1 MANIS
6 KKSVEALKAEILRAI
21 EKAKAEG
28 KLADAEVPDF
38 VIEIPADRK
47 NGDLAT
53 NVAMV
58 CARVSSDLL
67 HSL

>member
-6 KKSVEALKAEILRAI
+6 KKSVEALKAEILRAT

-47 NGDLAT
+47 K
-53 NVAMV
+53 
-58 CARVSSDLL
+58 R
-67 HSL
+67 